1 MRLILLFTSFA
12 MLVFSLLQ
20 VLNYWQYDEKLQNI
34 AALMQRDVTVADIEK
49 QVQQAIQQDNPED
62 VRMYLAVADTFGYPL
77 NGDYEAQLAEL
88 EKPLNSTLRQTGRFI
103 DGFLEG
109 EADSGAGVA
118 GAMTAD
124 FTVVGDVRD
133 LKEQYALYAQGQ
145 EVSELII
152 TLAGVGVGLT
162 AATVVSAG
170 SAAPAKSGVSALK
183 IAGRSGKLT
192 PKLQKMLLRQ
202 GRAVFDYPLF
212 LRTVKNEPGIA
223 GVRRAVVRA
232 YNPQAMS
239 ALGETAQQVN
249 NVRRSTSTLD
259 TIQLLRYVENA
270 DDLRR
275 LEKVS
280 GRYGSLTRG
289 IMRLLGKGA
298 IGTVRVLRH
307 TTELLA
313 SLVAGLLSLLATLFS
328 VGSFFRKADK
338 TA

>member
-1 MRLILLFTSFA
+1 MIRLILFVISFA

-20 VLNYWQYDEKLQNI
+20 VLAYWQYDERLQDI
-34 AALMQRDVTVADIEK
+34 AQLMRTDVSTADIE
-49 QVQQAIQQDNPED
+49 QQITQAIAEDNPED
-62 VRMYLAVADTFGYPL
+62 ARMYLALADTFGYQLSQDFEAPL
-77 NGDYEAQLAEL
+77 AGL
-88 EKPLNSTLRQTGRFI
+88 ENPLNSTLRETGRFI

-109 EADSGAGVA
+109 QADSGAGVA
-118 GAMTAD
+118 GAITAD

-133 LKEQYALYAQGQ
+133 LKEQYDLYAQGQ
-145 EVSELII
+145 EVSELIV

-162 AATVVSAG
+162 AATVMSAG

-202 GRAVFDYPLF
+202 GRSVFDYPLF
-212 LRTVKNEPGIA
+212 LRTVKSEQSVD
-223 GVRRAVVRA
+223 GVRRAAVRA

-249 NVRRSTSTLD
+249 NVRRSTSMLD
-259 TIQLLRYVENA
+259 TINLLRYVENA

-280 GRYGSLTRG
+280 AQYGSITRG
-289 IMRLLGKGA
+289 ILRLAGKGA

-307 TTELLA
+307 ATELMISLAA
-313 SLVAGLLSLLATLFS
+313 SLVSLLATLFS
-328 VGSFFRKADK
+328 VGSFFRKS
-338 TA
+338 

>member
-1 MRLILLFTSFA
+1 MIRLILFVISFA

-20 VLNYWQYDEKLQNI
+20 VLAYWQYDERLQDI
-34 AALMQRDVTVADIEK
+34 AQLMRTDVTTADIE
-49 QVQQAIQQDNPED
+49 QQITRAIAEDNPED
-62 VRMYLAVADTFGYPL
+62 ARMYLALADTFGYQLSQDFEAPL
-77 NGDYEAQLAEL
+77 AGL
-88 EKPLNSTLRQTGRFI
+88 ENPLNSTLRETGRFI

-109 EADSGAGVA
+109 QADSGAGVA
-118 GAMTAD
+118 GAITAD

-133 LKEQYALYAQGQ
+133 LKEQYDLYAQGQ
-145 EVSELII
+145 EVSELIV

-162 AATVVSAG
+162 AATVMSAG

-202 GRAVFDYPLF
+202 GRSVFDYPLF
-212 LRTVKNEPGIA
+212 LRTVKSEQSVD
-223 GVRRAVVRA
+223 GVRRAAVRA

-249 NVRRSTSTLD
+249 NVRRSTSMLD
-259 TIQLLRYVENA
+259 TISLLRYVENA

-280 GRYGSLTRG
+280 AQYGSITRG
-289 IMRLLGKGA
+289 ILRLAGKGA

-307 TTELLA
+307 ATELMISLAA
-313 SLVAGLLSLLATLFS
+313 SLVSLLATLFS
-328 VGSFFRKADK
+328 VGSFFRKS
-338 TA
+338 

>member
-1 MRLILLFTSFA
+1 MIRLTLFFISFG

-20 VLNYWQYDEKLQNI
+20 VLNYWQYEERLQDI
-34 AALMQRDVTVADIEK
+34 TQLMQRKVSAADIE
-49 QVQQAIQQDNPED
+49 QQITQAIEQDNPED
-62 VRMYLAVADTFGYPL
+62 ARMYLALADTFGYRI
-77 NGDYEAQLAEL
+77 DKDFESQLAEL
-88 EKPLNSTLRQTGRFI
+88 ESPLNSTLRQTGRFI
-103 DGFLEG
+103 DGFVDG
-109 EADSGAGVA
+109 KADSGAGVA
-118 GAMTAD
+118 GAITAD

-133 LKEQYALYAQGQ
+133 LKEQYDLYAQGQ
-145 EVSELII
+145 EVSELIV

-162 AATVVSAG
+162 AATLASAG

-202 GRAVFDYPLF
+202 GRDVFDYPLF
-212 LRTVKNEPGIA
+212 LRTAKNEQSIDGL
-223 GVRRAVVRA
+223 RRAAVRA

-280 GRYGSLTRG
+280 SQYGSLTRG
-289 IMRLLGKGA
+289 ILRLAGKGA
-298 IGTVRVLRH
+298 IGTVRALRH
-307 TTELLA
+307 AAELMV
-313 SLVAGLLSLLATLFS
+313 SLGAALVSLLATLFS
-328 VGSFFRKADK
+328 VSGVFRSKQ
-338 TA
+338 

>member
-1 MRLILLFTSFA
+1 MIRLILFVISFA

-20 VLNYWQYDEKLQNI
+20 VLAYWQYDERLQDI
-34 AALMQRDVTVADIEK
+34 AQLMRTDVTTADIE
-49 QVQQAIQQDNPED
+49 QQITRAIAEDNPED
-62 VRMYLAVADTFGYPL
+62 ARMYLALADTFGYQLSQDFEAPL
-77 NGDYEAQLAEL
+77 AGL
-88 EKPLNSTLRQTGRFI
+88 ENPLNSTLRETGRFI

-109 EADSGAGVA
+109 QADSGAGVA
-118 GAMTAD
+118 GAITAD

-133 LKEQYALYAQGQ
+133 LKEQYDLYAQGQ
-145 EVSELII
+145 EVSELIV

-162 AATVVSAG
+162 AATVMSAG

-202 GRAVFDYPLF
+202 GRSVFDYPLF
-212 LRTVKNEPGIA
+212 LRTVKSEQSID
-223 GVRRAVVRA
+223 GVRRAAVRA

-249 NVRRSTSTLD
+249 NVRRSTSMLD
-259 TIQLLRYVENA
+259 TISLLRYVENA

-280 GRYGSLTRG
+280 AQYGSITRG
-289 IMRLLGKGA
+289 ILRLAGKGA

-307 TTELLA
+307 ATELMISLAA
-313 SLVAGLLSLLATLFS
+313 SLVSLLATLFS
-328 VGSFFRKADK
+328 VGSFFRKS
-338 TA
+338 

>member
-1 MRLILLFTSFA
+1 MLRLILLAISFS

-34 AALMQRDVTVADIEK
+34 AALMQRDVTAADIEQ

-62 VRMYLAVADTFGYPL
+62 ARMYLALADTFGYQL
-77 NGDYEAQLAEL
+77 SGDYEAQLAAL
-88 EKPLNSTLRQTGRFI
+88 ENPLNSTLRQTGRFI
-103 DGFLEG
+103 DGFLDG

-118 GAMTAD
+118 GAITAD

-133 LKEQYALYAQGQ
+133 LKEQYDLYAQGQ
-145 EVSELII
+145 DVSELIV

-170 SAAPAKSGVSALK
+170 SAAPVKSGVSALK

-202 GRAVFDYPLF
+202 GRSVFDYPSF
-212 LRTVKNEPGIA
+212 LRSVKSEQTID
-223 GVRRAVVRA
+223 GVRRAAVRA
-232 YNPQAMS
+232 YNPQAIS

-275 LEKVS
+275 LENVS
-280 GRYGSLTRG
+280 GRYGGLTRG
-289 IMRLLGKGA
+289 IMRLVGKGA

-307 TTELLA
+307 ATELFV
-313 SLVAGLLSLLATLFS
+313 SLVAGVVSLLATLLS
-328 VGSFFRKADK
+328 VGSFFRSK
-338 TA
+338 

>member
-1 MRLILLFTSFA
+1 MIRLILFVISFA

-20 VLNYWQYDEKLQNI
+20 VLAYWQYDERLQDI
-34 AALMQRDVTVADIEK
+34 AQLMRTDVSTADIE
-49 QVQQAIQQDNPED
+49 QQITQAIAEDNPED
-62 VRMYLAVADTFGYPL
+62 ARMYMALADTFGYQLSQDFEAPL
-77 NGDYEAQLAEL
+77 AGL
-88 EKPLNSTLRQTGRFI
+88 ENPLNSTLRETGRFI

-109 EADSGAGVA
+109 QADSGAGVA
-118 GAMTAD
+118 GAITAD

-133 LKEQYALYAQGQ
+133 LKEQYDLYAQGQ
-145 EVSELII
+145 EVSELIV

-162 AATVVSAG
+162 AATVMSAG

-202 GRAVFDYPLF
+202 GRSVFDYPLF
-212 LRTVKNEPGIA
+212 LRTVKSEQSVD
-223 GVRRAVVRA
+223 GVRRAAVRA

-249 NVRRSTSTLD
+249 NVRRSTSMLD
-259 TIQLLRYVENA
+259 TISLLRYVENA

-280 GRYGSLTRG
+280 AQYGSITRG
-289 IMRLLGKGA
+289 ILRLAGKGA

-307 TTELLA
+307 ATELMISLAA
-313 SLVAGLLSLLATLFS
+313 SLVSLLATLFS
-328 VGSFFRKADK
+328 VGSFFRKS
-338 TA
+338 

>member
-1 MRLILLFTSFA
+1 MIRLILFVISFA

-20 VLNYWQYDEKLQNI
+20 VLAYWQYDERLQDI
-34 AALMQRDVTVADIEK
+34 AQLMRTDVTTADIE
-49 QVQQAIQQDNPED
+49 QQITQAIAEDNPED
-62 VRMYLAVADTFGYPL
+62 ARMYLALADTFGYQLSQDFEAPL
-77 NGDYEAQLAEL
+77 AGL
-88 EKPLNSTLRQTGRFI
+88 ENPLNSTLRETGRFI

-109 EADSGAGVA
+109 QADSGAGVA
-118 GAMTAD
+118 GAITAD

-133 LKEQYALYAQGQ
+133 LKEQYDLYAQGQ
-145 EVSELII
+145 EVSELIV

-162 AATVVSAG
+162 AATVMSAG

-202 GRAVFDYPLF
+202 GRSVFDYPLF
-212 LRTVKNEPGIA
+212 LRTVKSEQSVD
-223 GVRRAVVRA
+223 GVRRAAVRA

-249 NVRRSTSTLD
+249 NVRRSTSMLD
-259 TIQLLRYVENA
+259 TISLLRYVENA

-280 GRYGSLTRG
+280 AQYGSITRG
-289 IMRLLGKGA
+289 ILRLAGKGA

-307 TTELLA
+307 ATELMISLAA
-313 SLVAGLLSLLATLFS
+313 SLVSLLATLFS
-328 VGSFFRKADK
+328 VGSFFRKS
-338 TA
+338 

>member
-1 MRLILLFTSFA
+1 MIRLILFVISFA

-20 VLNYWQYDEKLQNI
+20 VLAYWQYDERLQDI
-34 AALMQRDVTVADIEK
+34 AQLMRTDVSTADIE
-49 QVQQAIQQDNPED
+49 QQITQAIAEDNPED
-62 VRMYLAVADTFGYPL
+62 ARMYMALADTFGYQLSQNFEAPL
-77 NGDYEAQLAEL
+77 AGL
-88 EKPLNSTLRQTGRFI
+88 ENPLNSTLRETGRFI

-109 EADSGAGVA
+109 QADSGAGVA
-118 GAMTAD
+118 GAITAD

-133 LKEQYALYAQGQ
+133 LKEQYDLYAQGQ
-145 EVSELII
+145 EVSELIV

-162 AATVVSAG
+162 AATVMSAG

-202 GRAVFDYPLF
+202 GRSVFDYPLF
-212 LRTVKNEPGIA
+212 LRTVKSEQSVD
-223 GVRRAVVRA
+223 GVRRAAVRA

-249 NVRRSTSTLD
+249 NVRRSTSMLD
-259 TIQLLRYVENA
+259 TISLLRYVENA

-280 GRYGSLTRG
+280 AQYGSITRG
-289 IMRLLGKGA
+289 ILRLAGKGA

-307 TTELLA
+307 ATELMISLAA
-313 SLVAGLLSLLATLFS
+313 SLVSLLATLFS
-328 VGSFFRKADK
+328 VGSFFRKS
-338 TA
+338 

>member
-1 MRLILLFTSFA
+1 MIRLILFVISFA

-20 VLNYWQYDEKLQNI
+20 VLAYWQYDERLQDI
-34 AALMQRDVTVADIEK
+34 AQLMRTDVSTADIE
-49 QVQQAIQQDNPED
+49 QQITQAIAEDNPED
-62 VRMYLAVADTFGYPL
+62 ARMYLALADTFGYQLSQNFEAPL
-77 NGDYEAQLAEL
+77 AGL
-88 EKPLNSTLRQTGRFI
+88 ENPLNSTLRETGRFI

-109 EADSGAGVA
+109 QADSGAGVA
-118 GAMTAD
+118 GAITAD

-133 LKEQYALYAQGQ
+133 LKEQYDLYAQGQ
-145 EVSELII
+145 EVSELIV

-162 AATVVSAG
+162 AATVMSAG

-202 GRAVFDYPLF
+202 GRSVFDYPLF
-212 LRTVKNEPGIA
+212 LRTVKSEQSVD
-223 GVRRAVVRA
+223 GVRRAAVRA

-249 NVRRSTSTLD
+249 NVRRSTSMLD
-259 TIQLLRYVENA
+259 TISLLRYVENA

-280 GRYGSLTRG
+280 AQYGSITRG
-289 IMRLLGKGA
+289 ILRLAGKGA

-307 TTELLA
+307 ATELMISLAA
-313 SLVAGLLSLLATLFS
+313 SLVSLLATLFS
-328 VGSFFRKADK
+328 VGSFFRKS
-338 TA
+338 